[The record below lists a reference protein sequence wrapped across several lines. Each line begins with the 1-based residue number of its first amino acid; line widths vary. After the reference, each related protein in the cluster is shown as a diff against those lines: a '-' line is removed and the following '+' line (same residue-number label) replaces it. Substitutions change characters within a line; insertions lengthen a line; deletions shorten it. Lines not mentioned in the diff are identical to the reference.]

1 MGNGPLTL
9 KDKDIMWAIELSYRY
24 NSIVSRLI
32 FDTEEQAK
40 AERDKLLPFIGKD
53 RFELAKN
60 ESPKAI
66 TLIDKAGTI
75 DVDATEVKSM
85 RCYNVELWNNAV
97 IPFEAKYKVM
107 AAKERAKAQ
116 VKDTE

>member
-1 MGNGPLTL
+1 
-9 KDKDIMWAIELSYRY
+9 MWTIELLYKY
-24 NSIVSRLI
+24 TGVVSRLI

-60 ESPKAI
+60 ESPKAITLIDNKAI